1 VIVTDISGNT
11 VGTYLLDGTG
21 FSSSST
27 TPTYVDISGTDG
39 ASSDAV
45 NSHEYQYA
53 ITITNNDCYQKSVTI
68 SATFTEISTGWVYV
82 LANKDGSL
90 IYSDGASYN
99 VKGYGTTTIYV
110 KVMCSDASS
119 SVVPGMTITVSSN
132 GLTLATNSS
141 GVTISGSTATTKL
154 SAQEADMD
162 ETAMSA
168 SGTNTFNSAS
178 TVPIMFWVLLA
189 LCVLVLIFTAWA
201 GTKRGV
207 FVRKK

>member
-1 VIVTDISGNT
+1 
-11 VGTYLLDGTG
+11 
-21 FSSSST
+21 
-27 TPTYVDISGTDG
+27 
-39 ASSDAV
+39 
-45 NSHEYQYA
+45 
-53 ITITNNDCYQKSVTI
+53 
-68 SATFTEISTGWVYV
+68 
-82 LANKDGSL
+82 
-90 IYSDGASYN
+90 
-99 VKGYGTTTIYV
+99 
-110 KVMCSDASS
+110 MCSDASS

-168 SGTNTFNSAS
+168 SGNNIFNSAS